1 MDVQLLGRAIIVTGT
16 FLTISGFLGIIL
28 RMLVETGISAALIC
42 ILIGILMVLI
52 GLLFFPIG
60 E

>member
-28 RMLVETGISAALIC
+28 RMLVETGISAELNC
-42 ILIGILMVLI
+42 ILIGILMILI